1 MRTVLSAVVLLAT
14 VALAGATRAQDKPA
28 AVAHLAPLERFAGE
42 WTVEGKWSDGNSLHA
57 RTVYEWGLNKKVLR
71 ASTFVRKG
79 DTEYQRYEGVLA
91 WHPEKKS
98 LFQISFAYDGS
109 MTETIVE
116 SVDQDTLH
124 IGWVP
129 YHGGKPSKV
138 RQVIKF
144 LDRDHF
150 QWTVQL
156 QDGEEWK
163 QLIDATW
170 KRTR

>member
-1 MRTVLSAVVLLAT
+1 MRTVLGAVALLA
-14 VALAGATRAQDKPA
+14 ALALSGSTRAEDKPA
-28 AVAHLAPLERFAGE
+28 AADRLAPLERFAGE
-42 WTVEGKWSDGNSLHA
+42 WAVEGKWSDGSTLQA
-57 RTVYEWGLNKKVLR
+57 RGVYEWGLGKKILKAR
-71 ASTFVRKG
+71 TFVRNG
-79 DTEYQRYEGVLA
+79 DSEYQRYEGVFA

-116 SVDQDTLH
+116 SVDKDTLH

-129 YHGGKPSKV
+129 YHTGKPSKV

-144 LDRDHF
+144 LDGDHF